1 MIADTE
7 PIFLSGQRIK
17 IIIIIYREREGER
30 EFKVGTKGG
39 GGVRGLTPPKN
50 GEGEMMAF
58 RCCQNYQVCSLLS
71 VSPLFS
77 LSLSLSLLCVTN
89 LPQSIPHD
97 AAFLLTSFTLSWDSK
112 FEIKQSLFFVSN
124 IRIVH

>member
-17 IIIIIYREREGER
+17 IIIIIIYREREGER

-39 GGVRGLTPPKN
+39 SGVRGLTPPKN

-58 RCCQNYQVCSLLS
+58 RCCQNYQVCPLLS
-71 VSPLFS
+71 VSPLSS
-77 LSLSLSLLCVTN
+77 LSLSLFLVCNQPT
-89 LPQSIPHD
+89 SIHP
-97 AAFLLTSFTLSWDSK
+97 T
-112 FEIKQSLFFVSN
+112 
-124 IRIVH
+124 